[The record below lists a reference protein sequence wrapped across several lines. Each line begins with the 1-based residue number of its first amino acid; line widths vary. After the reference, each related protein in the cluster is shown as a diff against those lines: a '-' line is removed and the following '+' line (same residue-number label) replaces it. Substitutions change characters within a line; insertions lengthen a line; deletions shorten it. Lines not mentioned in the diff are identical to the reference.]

1 MSDGKPLIVS
11 IVEREGSITLEFF
24 KTREGLWA
32 QGDVV
37 ICGSNAN
44 LEARMKKG
52 RIRLGPAAHWI
63 VRQSVGRGGTF
74 VLSRLAADQLRIATP
89 GWHGMFSPMRD

>member
-11 IVEREGSITLEFF
+11 IMEREGSITLEFF

-32 QGDVV
+32 EGDVV
-37 ICGSNAN
+37 ICRSDAN

-63 VRQSVGRGGTF
+63 VRQSVGQGGTF
-74 VLSRLAADQLRIATP
+74 LLSRLATGQLRIATP
-89 GWHGMFSPMRD
+89 GWHGAFSPMRD